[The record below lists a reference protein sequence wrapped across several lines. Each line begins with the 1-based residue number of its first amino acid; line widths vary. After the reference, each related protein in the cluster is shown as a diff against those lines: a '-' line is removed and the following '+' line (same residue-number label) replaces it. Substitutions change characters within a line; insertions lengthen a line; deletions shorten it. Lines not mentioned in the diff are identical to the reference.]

1 MIAQVFLAGLDHLLG
16 QSAWARERLKPYTG
30 RHARFCIGGGQLGLT
45 VTAAGGFA
53 VNAIDA
59 VGAAADAA
67 NTAPAD
73 TATPAA
79 PAPDVVITLPADT
92 PLLLLQGGL
101 ARVMQV
107 VRVEGNAEFATELAF
122 VLKNLRWDYEE
133 DLSRVVGDIA
143 AHRISG
149 GLGALAGW
157 QRQAAGNFADNL
169 LEYVTEENPLV
180 VGQREHK
187 MFADEVLAL
196 QDALQKTERR
206 LDRLR
211 R

>member
-1 MIAQVFLAGLDHLLG
+1 MIARVVLAGLDHLLG
-16 QSAWARERLKPYTG
+16 QSAWARERLKPYAG
-30 RHARFCIGGGQLGLT
+30 RHARFAIGGGQLGLT
-45 VTAAGGFA
+45 VTAAGGFVLGDAA
-53 VNAIDA
+53 VSAPT
-59 VGAAADAA
+59 AADVPAGP
-67 NTAPAD
+67 TA
-73 TATPAA
+73 
-79 PAPDVVITLPADT
+79 DVVITLPSDT
-92 PLLLLQGGL
+92 PLLLAQGGL
-101 ARVMQV
+101 ARVMQA
-107 VRVEGNAEFATELAF
+107 VRVAGNAEFATELAF

-157 QRQAAGNFADNL
+157 QRQARGNFADNL

>member
-16 QSAWARERLKPYTG
+16 QSAWARERLKPYAG
-30 RHARFCIGGGQLGLT
+30 RHARFSIGGGQLGLT
-45 VTAAGGFA
+45 VTADGGFA
-53 VNAIDA
+53 LDA

-67 NTAPAD
+67 PAD
-73 TATPAA
+73 TATQAA

-143 AHRISG
+143 AHRIRG

-157 QRQAAGNFADNL
+157 QRQAAGNLADNL
-169 LEYVTEENPLV
+169 IEYVTEENPLV

>member
-1 MIAQVFLAGLDHLLG
+1 MITQVFLAGLDHLLG
-16 QSAWARERLKPYTG
+16 QSAWARERLKPYAG

-45 VTAAGGFA
+45 VTADGGFA
-53 VNAIDA
+53 LDA
-59 VGAAADAA
+59 LDTVGAAADA
-67 NTAPAD
+67 TPAD

-79 PAPDVVITLPADT
+79 AAPDVVITLPTDT

-101 ARVMQV
+101 ARVMQA

-149 GLGALAGW
+149 GLHALAGW

-180 VGQREHK
+180 VGHHEHK
-187 MFADEVLAL
+187 MFADEVIAL
-196 QDALQKTERR
+196 LDTLQKTERR